1 MVKPLRFAPTMSAL
15 ALASVLAGCATP
27 QSNVRTSFGGKDGK
41 PQIGMAL
48 RALAALESDDYANAV
63 KYGEQAVE
71 NSPNDAGFR
80 ALLGNAY
87 FASGRFASAEMAYRD
102 ALSLYPNQPQAVLK
116 LALVQI
122 AQGKNADALSYL
134 SSVRNMLEPADF
146 GLAVAL
152 AGQPQ
157 EAVSVLDAAA
167 RVAGADARVRQN
179 LAFALALTGDW
190 TGARNVASQDLSAD
204 LVDARIQQWMALS
217 KPKAAHDQVAA
228 LTGFKPVAV
237 DPGQPTRLAL
247 RGTNTRNAAVSNPA
261 PVTVAQAPVAAFAPQ
276 APAAQYV
283 PAPEV
288 TDQPIVEYVPD
299 YQAPAE
305 QAAAPQAA
313 EPVAAP
319 APQAP
324 VVVAEAL
331 APAPEPQSA
340 SAIVTAA
347 VEAVAQAPAAIAEYV
362 GFAPKAEPK
371 KKAVPVRALMRRAS
385 LQRAN
390 GKSTAV
396 VQLGAYGS
404 PARVAAAW
412 NNAARR
418 YSALRA
424 YSPVSAKFNSA
435 NGLVYRLSVK
445 GFGNAEQAKD
455 LCRSLRRAG
464 GECFV
469 RSVAGDAPV
478 RIASR

>member
-1 MVKPLRFAPTMSAL
+1 MVKPLRFAPTMSAI
-15 ALASVLAGCATP
+15 ALASVIAGCATP

-48 RALAALESDDYANAV
+48 RALAALEADDYAGAV
-63 KYGEQAVE
+63 NFGERAVE

-87 FASGRFASAEMAYRD
+87 FASGRFASAESAYRD

-122 AQGKNADALSYL
+122 AQGKNAQALAYL
-134 SSVRNMLEPADF
+134 SQVRNMLQPADY

-157 EAVSVLDAAA
+157 EAVNILDAAA
-167 RVAGADARVRQN
+167 REAGADARVRQN
-179 LAFALALTGDW
+179 LALAHALSGDW
-190 TGARNVASQDLSAD
+190 TAARNVASQDLSED
-204 LVDARIQQWMALS
+204 LVDARIQQWMKLA
-217 KPKAAHDQVAA
+217 KPKAAYDQVAA

-247 RGTNTRNAAVSNPA
+247 RGTNARTAAVAPAPAPA
-261 PVTVAQAPVAAFAPQ
+261 PVAVPQAPV
-276 APAAQYV
+276 AQYV
-283 PAPEV
+283 PAPEAS
-288 TDQPIVEYVPD
+288 DQPVVEYVPD
-299 YQAPAE
+299 YQAPAS

-313 EPVAAP
+313 EPTPVPAP
-319 APQAP
+319 APA
-324 VVVAEAL
+324 VVAETL

-340 SAIVTAA
+340 SKIVAAA
-347 VEAVAQAPAAIAEYV
+347 VEAVAEAPAKIAEYV
-362 GFAPKAEPK
+362 GIAPKAEPK
-371 KKAVPVRALMRRAS
+371 KKKASPARALLRRAS

-390 GKSTAV
+390 GNSNAV

-412 NNAARR
+412 NNASRR
-418 YSALRA
+418 YASLRP
-424 YSPVSAKFNSA
+424 YSPVSAKFHSPK
-435 NGLVYRLSVK
+435 GLVYRLSVK

-455 LCRSLRRAG
+455 LCQALRRSG

-469 RSVAGDAPV
+469 RSVVGDAPV
-478 RIASR
+478 RLASR